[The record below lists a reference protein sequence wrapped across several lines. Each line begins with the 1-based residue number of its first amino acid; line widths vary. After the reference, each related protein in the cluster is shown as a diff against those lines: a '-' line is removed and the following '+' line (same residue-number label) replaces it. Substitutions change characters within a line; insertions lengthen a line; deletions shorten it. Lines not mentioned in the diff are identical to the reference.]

1 MFKEMSQMAGLVGKL
16 PRIKEEFA
24 KFQAKAGQI
33 TAEGKAGGDMVTV
46 RVNGKFQ
53 VLSCRLNPD
62 SAPLNDREMLED
74 LIAAATNQALEKV
87 RNLLADEARRVAE
100 EIGLPPG
107 LSLPGLG

>member
-1 MFKEMSQMAGLVGKL
+1 MFKEMSQLAGLMGKL

-24 KFQAKAGQI
+24 KFQAKASEI
-33 TAEGKAGGDMVTV
+33 TAEGRSGGDMVTV
-46 RVNGKFQ
+46 RVNGKMQ

-62 SAPLNDREMLED
+62 TAPLQDREMLED

-87 RNLLADEARRVAE
+87 RQLLAEEARRVAD

-107 LSLPGLG
+107 IAIPGLS